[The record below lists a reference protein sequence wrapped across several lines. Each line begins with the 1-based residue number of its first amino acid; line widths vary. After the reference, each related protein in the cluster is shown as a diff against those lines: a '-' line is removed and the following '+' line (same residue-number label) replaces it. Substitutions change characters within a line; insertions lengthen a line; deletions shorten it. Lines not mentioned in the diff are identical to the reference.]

1 MWGKIVLYLRENKL
15 IALHVACGDIS
26 DVVLENNKLIIRNSD
41 DFLIRLLEDGR
52 KDLENAIRWQGLNLE
67 LVIKKEDSKD
77 QKMDRDIEKLK
88 RLVGTKFS
96 VKE

>member
-41 DFLIRLLEDGR
+41 DFLICLLEDGR

-67 LVIKKEDSKD
+67 LVIEKEDSKD

>member
-1 MWGKIVLYLRENKL
+1 MYLRENKL

-52 KDLENAIRWQGLNLE
+52 KDLENAICWQGLNLE
-67 LVIKKEDSKD
+67 LVIEKEDSKD

>member
-1 MWGKIVLYLRENKL
+1 MVLYLRENKL

-67 LVIKKEDSKD
+67 LVIEKEDSKD

>member
-1 MWGKIVLYLRENKL
+1 MYLRENKL

-67 LVIKKEDSKD
+67 LVIEKEDSKD

>member
-52 KDLENAIRWQGLNLE
+52 KDLENAICWQGLNLE
-67 LVIKKEDSKD
+67 LVIEKEDSKD